1 MTPYKKRAKAGWSCG
16 KDWKKESNRSERN
29 YAKREL
35 REALDDHT
43 DHPET
48 HSSGLH
54 SLGVRS
60 SFRAFLADFKVRLGL

>member
-1 MTPYKKRAKAGWSCG
+1 MKAYKKRARKGYDCTS
-16 KDWKKESNRSERN
+16 KKTNHRERRERA
-29 YAKREL
+29 YSKREL